1 MSVTHTPGFAVSPQ
15 QRELWSRS
23 PAVGPHR
30 AVQLRVAL
38 DGVLDRGR
46 LRAALSAVVRRH
58 ESLRTRLVVSEGR
71 AEPSQVIGDS
81 DAIELRTIEVTSGP
95 DATAPPEL
103 EERAAV
109 ERAAVDPRNGR
120 GFRVL
125 LADIGA
131 DRAILLL
138 TAHVLI
144 ADRSSLRL
152 VAEELAVAYAGDEV
166 QPPAADLVQYADFA
180 TWHNELLTAEEGT
193 AERAAWSHRLAEAQG
208 GAALGNAAPADGHQP
223 DRRTYRPAPA
233 PAAGA
238 LDAFAAA
245 NGLDA
250 AAVLD
255 AVFQVVVWRVA
266 GERDCL
272 VLLASSG
279 RSHPALDH
287 TVGALER
294 ELPLRAAFVAEQ
306 EFLSLARDTAE
317 RRRDAERRIDH
328 LDPAALAGHR
338 AAGRPALA
346 CFAFRVAAAPLLA
359 DGVRCTITEE
369 RRADTT
375 DVALS
380 CVRTDDTLA
389 VEVRYDSAL
398 VDPATARALA
408 DGFTATLRA
417 VLGNPAVRIGEIELL
432 FAEERDRVRASGA
445 GPATEVPAAAV
456 HELFAGQAAR
466 HPEKT
471 AVVCAGT
478 ELSYAELDARAN
490 QLARHLIASGVTR
503 GDRVVVSIGRS
514 PELMVALLGVL
525 KAGAAF
531 VPVDIGYPR
540 ARMDF
545 VLAHAAPKM
554 LLATG
559 EVLDR
564 LDEPGLPTLAMDG
577 HPAELA
583 ARPRTPVDVPVTVA
597 DHAYLL
603 YTSGTTGRPN
613 GVVVPHRGLT
623 NYLSWAA
630 TAYALHEG
638 SGALVHTSISFDLT
652 LTCLLGPLLAG
663 QRVILLP
670 ESAGVTGLVSVLRE
684 MRDLSLV
691 KLTPTHLDIVGQLV
705 TPEEITGSVRTVV
718 VGGEALRAEGAALFH
733 AAGAT
738 VVNEYGPTETV
749 VGSTA
754 HRLDA
759 GGPWQGAVP
768 IGSPIAH
775 TRAHVMDG
783 RCRLVP
789 DGAVGELC
797 IGGAG
802 VADGY
807 LDEPHLTERRF
818 VPDPF
823 ATDGSRLYRTGDLA
837 RRRSDGVLEF
847 LGRADEQVKIRGVRV
862 EPAEI
867 ESVLRAHP
875 GVEHAVVVARRD
887 EDPGGS
893 SPLAGELRLVAYVVP
908 GKDTDGPAPS
918 PRALAEH
925 CRTRLPELLVP
936 TTVMVL
942 DALPVTANGKLDRA
956 ALPVPAAVSRSAA
969 EHAAYV
975 VPRTDTEEILAG
987 AVATVLGVDRVG
999 AADNY
1004 FVLGGDSIR
1013 SVMVVSR
1020 AQSRGLDLT
1029 VAELHQNPII
1039 ADCAAAVDQRRPEP
1053 DAPTT
1058 APFALID
1065 AEDRARL
1072 PDEARDAFPL
1082 SLLQEGMI
1090 FHRDFAAKSAVYHA
1104 IASVRLRAPFDLDV
1118 LRTVVRQLVE
1128 RHPMLR
1134 TSFDMTTYSR
1144 PLQIVHGSFET
1155 PLYFEDLRGLSEP
1168 AQDDRVSAWIDREK
1182 LRGFELHDYPLIRF
1196 MVHRRSDAEFQFT
1209 YGFHHEIVDGWSE
1222 ALMITELFS
1231 HYFSLMFDEPLSI
1244 RSPKT
1249 GMSDAVAL
1257 ELEALRRKENYD
1269 FWNDY
1274 LADATLMRLP
1284 RTGAAAGPRAD
1295 KGAREIVRIV
1305 VPVPHELSERL
1316 KQVATAH
1323 AVPLKSVLL
1332 AAHLAVMSTY
1342 GGNVDTLT
1350 YTVTNGRPEVVD
1362 GSTAI
1367 GLFVN
1372 SLALRAKMAG
1382 GSWLELIE
1390 ATLRSERQSM
1400 PYRRLPMAEL
1410 KRHQGNEPLA
1420 ETLFFFTNYH
1430 VFDVLDRWIEA
1441 GVEHVANEL
1450 YGESTFPFCG
1460 IFRLNRTTDRLEVRI
1475 EYDSLQFSAEVME
1488 SVRDCY
1494 VRVLTAIAAD
1504 PTADYG
1510 VVDQLPARDR
1520 ELLDRFT
1527 DGGRTPVP
1535 QRCLH
1540 ALVEERTAATPDR
1553 IAVELDG
1560 TAVSYRLLNERAN
1573 RIAHGLR
1580 RRGVRREHVV
1590 GVLAERSI
1598 DQIVLLLGV
1607 LKAGA
1612 AYLPLDPAQPD
1623 ERTALL
1629 VTDSAA
1635 RVVLAQE
1642 HLAGRVPPAAEP
1654 FVVDRGFRAVDR
1666 EPTHNPD
1673 VGTGPAD
1680 AAYVIYTSG
1689 STGRPKGVV
1698 VEHRNAVASV
1708 SARYAAYAE
1717 PVDRF
1722 LLLSSF
1728 AFDSSVAGIF
1738 WTLSTGGT
1746 LVLPGEGTQLDPMS
1760 TATAIARRRPTH
1772 TLTIPS
1778 LLGPLLEQSG
1788 PRELESLV
1796 RVITAG
1802 EAAPSALYEELG
1814 AKVPGARLANEY
1826 GPTEATVWS
1835 TVWTGP
1841 GPVVQP
1847 QLPIGRP
1854 VANTRVRALDQ
1865 HGRPTPVAVA
1875 GELHIG
1881 GATVA
1886 RGYLGQPA
1894 ATAAVFRPDPRGAV
1908 PGARRYATGDLGRF
1922 LPTGDLEF
1930 LGRNDHQVKIRGF
1943 RVEPME
1949 IEAVLDAHPS
1959 LQRSI
1964 VMARGAESGEQQ
1976 LVAYVLPEPGERPD
1990 RAELQKY
1997 VRDRLP
2003 RYMVPS
2009 TFTVL
2014 DAVPLTRTG
2023 KVDRT
2028 RLPDPDPVAE
2038 LPYVAPGT
2046 ETERLL
2052 VDIWSTVLKVGRVG
2066 VHHHFFDVGGESLRA
2081 MQAIAAT
2088 NKLFRTRLSVRR
2100 LFDAPTIAEFATVV
2114 DEARA
2119 SGTGAA
2125 PDGGVFAAAPES
2137 DQA

>member
-1 MSVTHTPGFAVSPQ
+1 MAVTDNPGFAVSPQ
-15 QRELWSRS
+15 QRRLWSHA
-23 PAVGPHR
+23 PAVGRHR
-30 AVQLRVAL
+30 AVQLRVTL
-38 DGVLDRGR
+38 DGVLDRDR

-58 ESLRTRLVVSEGR
+58 ESLRTRLVVGEGR
-71 AEPSQVIGDS
+71 AQPAQVID
-81 DAIELRTIEVTSGP
+81 DPVDVELRRTELTSGP
-95 DATAPPEL
+95 DAVPSSALDEL
-103 EERAAV
+103 AGL
-109 ERAAVDPRNGR
+109 ERAAVDARNGQ

-131 DRAILLL
+131 DRAVLLL
-138 TAHVLI
+138 TAHVLL
-144 ADRSSLRL
+144 ADRRSLRL
-152 VAEELAVAYAGDEV
+152 VVEELAAAYAGEQA
-166 QPPAADLVQYADFA
+166 QPPAADIVQYADFA
-180 TWHNELLTAEEGT
+180 AWHNELLTAAEGA
-193 AERAAWSHRLAEAQG
+193 AERAAWADLLAAADG
-208 GAALGNAAPADGHQP
+208 GAVLGSADPGDGHQP
-223 DRRTYRPAPA
+223 DWRTYRPAPLA
-233 PAAGA
+233 AAGR
-238 LDAFAAA
+238 LDAFATA

-255 AVFQVVVWRVA
+255 AVFRVVAWRVA

-279 RSHPALDH
+279 RSHRALDH

-294 ELPLRAAFVAEQ
+294 ELPLRAAFTAEQ
-306 EFLSLARDTAE
+306 EFLSLARETADL
-317 RRRDAERRIDH
+317 RRDAEQRIDH
-328 LDPAALAGHR
+328 LDPAAPVGHR
-338 AAGRPALA
+338 AAGRTAPA
-346 CFAFRVAAAPLLA
+346 CFAFHVVAEPMRSG
-359 DGVRCTITEE
+359 GVRCTITEE
-369 RRADTT
+369 RRAGTAA
-375 DVALS
+375 VELS
-380 CVRTDDTLA
+380 CVRAGDTLA
-389 VEVRYDSAL
+389 VEVRYDGAL
-398 VDPATARALA
+398 VDSATARALA
-408 DGFTATLRA
+408 DGFTAALRA
-417 VLGNPAVRIGEIELL
+417 VLADASVPIGEIELL
-432 FAEERDRVRASGA
+432 CAHERDLVLASGA
-445 GPATEVPAAAV
+445 GPAVEVPAAAV
-456 HELFAGQAAR
+456 HELFARQAAR
-466 HPEKT
+466 QPDQV
-471 AVVCAGT
+471 AVAYAGT
-478 ELSYAELDARAN
+478 ELSYAELDARAD
-490 QLARHLIASGVTR
+490 QLARHLIASGVAR
-503 GDRVVVSIGRS
+503 GDKVVVSLGRS

-540 ARMDF
+540 ARMER
-545 VLAHAAPKM
+545 VLEHAAPKM
-554 LLATG
+554 LLTTG

-564 LDEPGLPTLAMDG
+564 LGEVGLPALVMDG
-577 HPAELA
+577 YPAELA
-583 ARPRTPVDVPVTVA
+583 ARPRTPVEVPVTA
-597 DHAYLL
+597 QDTAYLL
-603 YTSGTTGRPN
+603 YTSGTTGKPH

-630 TAYALHEG
+630 TAYAMAEG
-638 SGALVHTSISFDLT
+638 NGALVHTSIGFDLT
-652 LTCLLGPLLAG
+652 LTGLLGPLLTG

-670 ESAGVTGLVSVLRE
+670 EDAGVVGLVAALRG

-691 KLTPTHLDIVGQLV
+691 KLTPTHLDIVAQLV

-718 VGGEALRAEGAALFH
+718 VGGEALRAESAALFH

-749 VGSTA
+749 VGSTV

-759 GGPWQGAVP
+759 DGPWHGWVP
-768 IGSPIAH
+768 IGTPIAN
-775 TRAHVMDG
+775 TCVQVLDPR
-783 RCRLVP
+783 RRPVP
-789 DGAVGELC
+789 DGAIGELC

-807 LDEPHLTERRF
+807 LDAPRLTEARF

-823 ATDGSRLYRTGDLA
+823 GTAGSRWYRTGDLA
-837 RRRSDGVLEF
+837 RRRSDGILEF

-862 EPAEI
+862 EPAEVA
-867 ESVLRAHP
+867 SVLRAHP

-893 SPLAGELRLVAYVVP
+893 SPLTGELRLVAYVVP
-908 GKDTDGPAPS
+908 GRDTGGPAPS
-918 PRALAEH
+918 PRALVEH
-925 CRTRLPELLVP
+925 CRTQLPELLVP
-936 TTVMVL
+936 AAVMLL
-942 DALPVTANGKLDRA
+942 DALPMTANGKLDRA
-956 ALPVPAAVSRSAA
+956 ALPVPSAARRSAA
-969 EHAAYV
+969 APAAYV

-1029 VAELHQNPII
+1029 VAELHQNPVIG
-1039 ADCAAAVDQRRPEP
+1039 DCAAAVDRRRPEP
-1053 DAPTT
+1053 DAPAT

-1065 AEDRARL
+1065 AEDRERL
-1072 PDEARDAFPL
+1072 PDEVRDAFPL

-1104 IASVRLRAPFDLDV
+1104 IASVRLRAPFDLEV

-1155 PLYFEDLRGLSEP
+1155 PLYFEDLRGCSERD
-1168 AQDDRVSAWIDREK
+1168 QDDRLSAWIDREK

-1196 MVHRRSDAEFQFT
+1196 MVHRRSDEEFQFT

-1222 ALMITELFS
+1222 ALMITELFG

-1244 RSPKT
+1244 RPPQT
-1249 GMSDAVAL
+1249 GMNDAVAL
-1257 ELEALRRKENYD
+1257 ELDALGRKENYD
-1269 FWNDY
+1269 FWNGY

-1284 RTGAAAGPRAD
+1284 RIGAAAGPRAD
-1295 KGAREIVRIV
+1295 KGDREIVRIV
-1305 VPVPHELSERL
+1305 VPVSRELSDRL
-1316 KQVATAH
+1316 QQVATAH

-1332 AAHLAVMSTY
+1332 AAHLAVMSAY

-1372 SLALRAKMAG
+1372 SLALRVKMAG

-1390 ATLRSERQSM
+1390 ATLHSERQSM

-1460 IFRLNRTTDRLEVRI
+1460 IFRLNRTTDRLEVRV

-1504 PTADYG
+1504 PAADYG
-1510 VVDQLPARDR
+1510 TVDQLPARDR
-1520 ELLDRFT
+1520 ALLDGFT
-1527 DGGRTPVP
+1527 DGGRGPLP
-1535 QRCLH
+1535 QRALH
-1540 ALVEERTAATPDR
+1540 ALVEERVAAAPDR
-1553 IAVELDG
+1553 VAVECDG
-1560 TAVSYRLLNERAN
+1560 RAVSYRVLNERAN

-1580 RRGVRREHVV
+1580 RRGVGPEHVV
-1590 GVLAERSI
+1590 GVLAERSL
-1598 DQIVLLLGV
+1598 DQIVFLLGV

-1623 ERTALL
+1623 ERTAFLAA
-1629 VTDSAA
+1629 DSAA
-1635 RVVLAQE
+1635 RVVLVQE

-1654 FVVDRGFRAVDR
+1654 FPVDPAFRAVGS
-1666 EPTHNPD
+1666 EPVHNPAVD
-1673 VGTGPAD
+1673 TCPAS

-1708 SARYAAYAE
+1708 RARDTAYAE
-1717 PVDRF
+1717 PVGRF

-1746 LVLPGEGTQLDPMS
+1746 LVLPTDGTQLDPVS
-1760 TATAIARRRPTH
+1760 TATAIARQRPSH
-1772 TLTIPS
+1772 TLAVPS

-1788 PRELESLV
+1788 PRELGSLV

-1802 EAAPSALYEELG
+1802 EAAPSALYGELR
-1814 AKVPGARLANEY
+1814 AKAPGARLANEY
-1826 GPTEATVWS
+1826 GPTETTVWS
-1835 TVWTGP
+1835 TVWTGTEA
-1841 GPVVQP
+1841 VAQH

-1865 HGRPTPVAVA
+1865 HGRQTPVAVA

-1894 ATAAVFRPDPRGAV
+1894 ATAAVFRPDPCGAA

-1949 IEAVLDAHPS
+1949 IEAVLDAHPA

-1964 VMARGAESGEQQ
+1964 VMARGEETGERQ
-1976 LVAYVLPEPGERPD
+1976 LVAYVVPEPGERPD

-2014 DAVPLTRTG
+2014 DAVPLTSTG
-2023 KVDRT
+2023 KVDRA
-2028 RLPDPDPVAE
+2028 RLPDADPTAE
-2038 LPYVAPGT
+2038 LPYAAPRT

-2052 VDIWSTVLKVGRVG
+2052 CDIWSTVLKAGRVG
-2066 VHHHFFDVGGESLRA
+2066 VHHHFFEVGGESLRA

-2088 NKLFRTRLSVRR
+2088 NKLFRTRLSVRS
-2100 LFDAPTIAEFATVV
+2100 LFDAPTIAEFASVV
-2114 DEARA
+2114 DQARA
-2119 SGTGAA
+2119 PGAEPA
-2125 PDGGVFAAAPES
+2125 PSGGVFAAAPES
-2137 DQA
+2137 GRA

>member
-1 MSVTHTPGFAVSPQ
+1 MTNKPGFAVSPQ
-15 QRELWSRS
+15 QRHYWSQL
-23 PAVGPHR
+23 PPVGPHR
-30 AVQLRVAL
+30 EVQIRMAL
-38 DGVLDRGR
+38 DGELDRTR
-46 LRAALSAVVRRH
+46 LRSALSAVVRRH
-58 ESLRTRLVVSEGR
+58 ESLRTGLVVGEGR
-71 AEPSQVIGDS
+71 SSPAQVID
-81 DAIELRTIEVTSGP
+81 DPADVELRVTEVTPGP
-95 DATAPPEL
+95 DAALASALDEL
-103 EERAAV
+103 GAGERAAV
-109 ERAAVDPRNGR
+109 GPGPGR
-120 GFRVL
+120 GFRAL
-125 LADIGA
+125 LVGIGT
-131 DRAILLL
+131 DRAALVL
-138 TAHVLI
+138 TAHALI

-152 VAEELAVAYAGDEV
+152 VAGELATAYAGDELL
-166 QPPAADLVQYADFA
+166 PPVADIVQYADFA
-180 TWHNELLTAEEGT
+180 AWHNDLLATADGA
-193 AERAAWSHRLAEAQG
+193 AERAVWADQLAEGDG
-208 GAALGNAAPADGHQP
+208 GSLPSRADRPSGHQP
-223 DRRTYRPAPA
+223 DRRTYRPEPIPVAT
-233 PAAGA
+233 A
-238 LDAFAAA
+238 LDEFATSHKV
-245 NGLDA
+245 DA
-250 AAVLD
+250 ESVLD
-255 AVFQVVVWRVA
+255 AVFQVVVWRLA
-266 GERDCL
+266 GESSAP
-272 VLLASSG
+272 VLLTSSG
-279 RSHPALDH
+279 RSHPAVDR

-294 ELPLRAAFVAEQ
+294 ELPLRGRFTAEQ
-306 EFLSLARDTAE
+306 EFLSVARETAD
-317 RRRDAERRIDH
+317 RRRDAEHRIDH
-328 LDPAALAGHR
+328 LDPAVPAGHR
-338 AAGRPALA
+338 AAGLSALA
-346 CFAFRVAAAPLLA
+346 CFDFRVAAEPMFA
-359 DGVRCTITEE
+359 DGVRCTIVEE
-369 RRADTT
+369 TRTGTADIE
-375 DVALS
+375 LG
-380 CVRTDDTLA
+380 CVRAGHTLDI
-389 VEVRYDSAL
+389 EVRYDAAL
-398 VDPATARALA
+398 VDPATATALA
-408 DGFTATLRA
+408 DGFAAALRA
-417 VLGNPAVRIGEIELL
+417 VLADGTVRIGEIELL
-432 FAEERDRVRASGA
+432 PAGKRGPVLASGV
-445 GPATEVPAAAV
+445 GPVAQVPSEAV
-456 HELFAGQAAR
+456 HELFARQAAR
-466 HPEKT
+466 RPDGI
-471 AVVCAGT
+471 AVEFEGT

-490 QLARHLIASGVTR
+490 QLARHLIASGVER
-503 GDRVVVSIGRS
+503 GDKVVVSVGRS

-531 VPVDIGYPR
+531 VPVDIGHPR
-540 ARMDF
+540 ARTEL
-545 VLAHAAPKM
+545 VLEHVAPKM

-559 EVLDR
+559 AVLDR
-564 LDEPGLPTLAMDG
+564 LGDPGLPALVMDG
-577 HPAELA
+577 HPDGLA
-583 ARPRTPVDVPVTVA
+583 ALPRTPVEVPVTA
-597 DHAYLL
+597 DDTAYLL
-603 YTSGTTGRPN
+603 HTSGTTGKPHA
-613 GVVVPHRGLT
+613 VVVPHRGLT

-630 TAYALHEG
+630 TAYAMAEG
-638 SGALVHTSISFDLT
+638 NGALVHTSIGFDLT
-652 LTCLLGPLLAG
+652 LTGLLGPLVAG

-670 ESAGVTGLVSVLRE
+670 EAAGVIGLVSALRG

-691 KLTPTHLDIVGQLV
+691 KLTPTHLDIVAQLV

-718 VGGEALRAEGAALFH
+718 VGGEALRAESAALFH

-754 HRLDA
+754 HRIDA
-759 GGPWQGAVP
+759 DGPWHGRVP
-768 IGSPIAH
+768 IGTPIAN
-775 TRAHVMDG
+775 TRAQVLDP
-783 RCRLVP
+783 RRRPVP

-807 LDEPHLTERRF
+807 LDEPRLTEERF

-823 ATDGSRLYRTGDLA
+823 ATEGSRLYRTGDLV
-837 RRRSDGVLEF
+837 RRRSDGTLEF
-847 LGRADEQVKIRGVRV
+847 LGRADGQVKIRGVRV
-862 EPAEI
+862 EPAEV

-875 GVEHAVVVARRD
+875 GVGHAVVVARRD

-893 SPLAGELRLVAYVVP
+893 SPLAEELRLVAYVVP
-908 GKDTDGPAPS
+908 GKDTGGPAPH
-918 PRALAEH
+918 PRALVEH
-925 CRTRLPELLVP
+925 CRTRLPEPLVP
-936 TTVMVL
+936 AAVVVL
-942 DALPVTANGKLDRA
+942 DALPMTANGKLDRA

-1020 AQSRGLDLT
+1020 ARSRGLDLT
-1029 VAELHQNPII
+1029 VAELHQNPVIG
-1039 ADCAAAVDQRRPEP
+1039 DCAAAVDRRRPES
-1053 DAPTT
+1053 DAPAT

-1065 AEDRARL
+1065 AEDRERL
-1072 PDEARDAFPL
+1072 PGEVQDAFPL
-1082 SLLQEGMI
+1082 NLLQEGMI

-1134 TSFDMTTYSR
+1134 TSFDMTTFSR

-1155 PLYFEDLRGLSEP
+1155 PLYSEDLRGLSERE
-1168 AQDDRVSAWIDREK
+1168 QDDKVGAWIDREK

-1196 MVHRRSDAEFQFT
+1196 MVHRRSDEEFQFT

-1231 HYFSLMFDEPLSI
+1231 HYFSLMFDEPITI
-1244 RSPKT
+1244 RPPKT

-1257 ELEALRRKENYD
+1257 ELEALGRKENYD
-1269 FWNDY
+1269 FWNGY

-1295 KGAREIVRIV
+1295 KGDREIVRIV
-1305 VPVPHELSERL
+1305 VPVARELSDRL
-1316 KQVATAH
+1316 QQVATAH

-1332 AAHLAVMSTY
+1332 AAHLAVMSAY
-1342 GGNVDTLT
+1342 GGNIDTLT
-1350 YTVTNGRPEVVD
+1350 YTVTNGRPEAVD

-1372 SLALRAKMAG
+1372 SLALRVRMAG

-1390 ATLRSERQSM
+1390 DTLRSERQSM

-1460 IFRLNRTTDRLEVRI
+1460 IFRLNRTTGRLEVRI
-1475 EYDSLQFSAEVME
+1475 EYDSLQFSAEIME

-1504 PTADYG
+1504 PAAEYGTADL
-1510 VVDQLPARDR
+1510 LPARDR
-1520 ELLDRFT
+1520 ELLDGFT
-1527 DGGRTPVP
+1527 DGGRRPVP
-1535 QRCLH
+1535 QHCLH
-1540 ALVEERTAATPDR
+1540 ALVEERAAAAPDR
-1553 IAVELDG
+1553 VAVEFDG
-1560 TAVSYRLLNERAN
+1560 TAVSYRALNERAN

-1590 GVLAERSI
+1590 GVLAERSV
-1598 DQIVLLLGV
+1598 DQIVFLLGV

-1629 VTDSAA
+1629 VADSAA
-1635 RVVLAQE
+1635 RVVLVQE

-1654 FVVDRGFRAVDR
+1654 FAVDRAFRAVGH
-1666 EPTHNPD
+1666 EPVHNPA

-1708 SARYAAYAE
+1708 DARNTAYEE
-1717 PVDRF
+1717 PAGRF

-1746 LVLPGEGTQLDPMS
+1746 LVLPREGTQLDPVS
-1760 TATAIARRRPTH
+1760 TATVIARQRPTH
-1772 TLTIPS
+1772 TLAVPS
-1778 LLGPLLEQSG
+1778 LLGPLLEQSD
-1788 PRELESLV
+1788 PAELASLA

-1802 EAAPSALYEELG
+1802 EAAPSALYEELR
-1814 AKVPGARLANEY
+1814 AKVPGSRLANEY
-1826 GPTEATVWS
+1826 GPTETTVWS
-1835 TVWTGP
+1835 TVWTATE
-1841 GPVVQP
+1841 PVEQP

-1854 VANTRVRALDQ
+1854 VANTRVQALDQ
-1865 HGRPTPVAVA
+1865 HGRPAPIAVA

-1894 ATAAVFRPDPRGAV
+1894 ATAAVFRPDPDGAA

-1964 VMARGAESGEQQ
+1964 VMARGEETGEQQ

-2014 DAVPLTRTG
+2014 DAVPLTSTG
-2023 KVDRT
+2023 KVDRAQ
-2028 RLPDPDPVAE
+2028 LPDPDPVAE
-2038 LPYVAPGT
+2038 LPYVAPRT

-2052 VDIWSTVLKVGRVG
+2052 ADIWSAVLKVGRVG

-2100 LFDAPTIAEFATVV
+2100 LFDAPTIAEFASVV
-2114 DEARA
+2114 DEART
-2119 SGTGAA
+2119 SGAETARS
-2125 PDGGVFAAAPES
+2125 GGVFAAAPES
-2137 DQA
+2137 GRG